1 MPTTTKKPTTA
12 AKPAAKPAPKPAAKP
27 APKPAAKPAPAKA
40 EAKKEVSHDYHVSLD
55 KTKKKWKVFNAGS
68 DKVIKLFD
76 TQAEALTYAKG
87 LAKNNDGHVM
97 LHGVDGK
104 LRKF

>member
-12 AKPAAKPAPKPAAKP
+12 AKPAAKPAP
-27 APKPAAKPAPAKA
+27 AKPAPAKA
-40 EAKKEVSHDYHVSLD
+40 APAKKEVSHDYHVSLD